1 MRGKK
6 KANVYITSVVD
17 WSQKLLN
24 EYGDNRIERN
34 AKTID
39 LNTYKDLSIATNKV
53 CKSVISYAQ
62 KLCL

>member
-1 MRGKK
+1 M
-6 KANVYITSVVD
+6 YITNVVD

-34 AKTID
+34 AKTIE
-39 LNTYKDLSIATNKV
+39 LNTYKDLSMATNKV

-62 KLCL
+62 KICL